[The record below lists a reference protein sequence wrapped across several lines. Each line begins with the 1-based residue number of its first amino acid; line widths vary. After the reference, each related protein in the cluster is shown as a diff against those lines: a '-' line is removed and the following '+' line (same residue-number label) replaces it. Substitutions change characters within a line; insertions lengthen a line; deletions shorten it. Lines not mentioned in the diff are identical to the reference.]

1 MTRSRRRK
9 LIGTVL
15 LVTLVSVYALIAMAV
30 GSVTM
35 ADKSRG
41 VQLVFFTIVGLAW
54 VLPAGLVVWWMQR
67 PRPGEDGG

>member
-15 LVTLVSVYALIAMAV
+15 LVVLVSVYALIAMAV

-35 ADKSRG
+35 AGQSRG
-41 VQLVFFTIVGLAW
+41 VQFAFFTIVGLGW
-54 VLPAGLVVWWMQR
+54 VLPAGLIIWWMER
-67 PRPGEDGG
+67 ARPGENGS

>member
-30 GSVTM
+30 GSVAM
-35 ADKSRG
+35 ADKGRV
-41 VQLVFFTIVGLAW
+41 VQLVFFTIVGLGW
-54 VLPAGLVVWWMQR
+54 VVPAALIVWWMER
-67 PRPGEDGG
+67 PRPDEGG

>member
-15 LVTLVSVYALIAMAV
+15 LVTLVSVYALVAMAV

-35 ADKSRG
+35 ADQGRL
-41 VQLVFFTIVGLAW
+41 VQFAFFTIVGLGW
-54 VLPAGLVVWWMQR
+54 VVPAAFIVWWMER
-67 PRPGEDGG
+67 PRPGEGGS